1 MQEFNIGDYV
11 RPNYLKDW
19 VKITD
24 VDKLT
29 MPTIRYK
36 LNLNGYEWWDVCFGW
51 EKKSDEEDILR
62 YGEYL
67 TDDQLT
73 NIKSYSNKTVPVDF
87 VRIRIIKYENKIYY
101 HKMVNGEVIEFKELI
116 V

>member
-1 MQEFNIGDYV
+1 MQEFKIGDYV

-51 EKKSDEEDILR
+51 EKKSDEQDVLR
-62 YGEYL
+62 NGEYL
-67 TDDQLT
+67 TDDQLHYFT
-73 NIKSYSNKTVPVDF
+73 CSPKQENH
-87 VRIRIIKYENKIYY
+87 VRIRIIKYEDKIYY
-101 HKMVNGEVIEFKELI
+101 HKMVNGEVVEFKELT